1 MVQFPPK
8 KGPRMTVA
16 SEMSNR
22 TRDFGQD
29 EMDAALNA
37 LVFKTQNAI
46 ERVRSQMTDAER
58 EEADRRALAI
68 LKTANSAAGSS
79 QKIA

>member
-1 MVQFPPK
+1 MVQLPPK

-16 SEMSNR
+16 GQKIDR
-22 TRDFGQD
+22 TQDFGQD
-29 EMDAALNA
+29 EMEAALNA

-46 ERVRSQMTDAER
+46 EGARSQMTDAER
-58 EEADRRALAI
+58 EEADRKALAI

-79 QKIA
+79 QKTA